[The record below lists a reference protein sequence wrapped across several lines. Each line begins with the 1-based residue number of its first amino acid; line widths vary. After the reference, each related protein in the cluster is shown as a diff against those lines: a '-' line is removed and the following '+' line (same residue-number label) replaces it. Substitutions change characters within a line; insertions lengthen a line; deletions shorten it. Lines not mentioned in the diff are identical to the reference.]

1 MNPFEMVLGIVFFAC
16 ATKIIMS
23 VVSAFGHRKEAQV
36 DRELEARLRR
46 IETLE
51 ERVRVLE
58 KIVTDRRYDLRRELD
73 ELERTP

>member
-16 ATKIIMS
+16 ATKVIMS
-23 VVSAFGHRKEAQV
+23 VIGAFGRRRQTSE
-36 DRELEARLRR
+36 DRELDARLRR
-46 IETLE
+46 IEALE

-58 KIVTDRRYDLRRELD
+58 KIVTDRRYDLRREFD

>member
-16 ATKIIMS
+16 ATKVIMS
-23 VVSAFGHRKEAQV
+23 VVSAFGRRKETQE
-36 DRELEARLRR
+36 DRELDMRLRR
-46 IETLE
+46 VEALE

-58 KIVTDRRYDLRRELD
+58 KIVTDRRYDLKRELD